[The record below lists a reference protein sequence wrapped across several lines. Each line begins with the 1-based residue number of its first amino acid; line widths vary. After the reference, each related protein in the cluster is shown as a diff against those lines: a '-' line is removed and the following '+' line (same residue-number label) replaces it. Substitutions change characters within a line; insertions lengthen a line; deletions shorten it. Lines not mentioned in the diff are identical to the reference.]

1 VLVPINQ
8 PDEIIEIVE
17 VKKEPIETI
26 IYFDLNSS
34 YHNSENKSTLKE
46 FTGNFSDKTGVKLSV
61 VSHCDRRDTK
71 SYNIWLSKKR
81 MERTIDYLVSKGFD
95 RSLVT
100 GGYKGEDEPD
110 VICDSCTEDQF
121 TKNRRT
127 VIQVVD

>member
-1 VLVPINQ
+1 MMKMLMAMLILP
-8 PDEIIEIVE
+8 
-17 VKKEPIETI
+17 
-26 IYFDLNSS
+26 LRS
-34 YHNSENKSTLKE
+34 
-46 FTGNFSDKTGVKLSV
+46 
-61 VSHCDRRDTK
+61 
-71 SYNIWLSKKR
+71 
-81 MERTIDYLVSKGFD
+81 